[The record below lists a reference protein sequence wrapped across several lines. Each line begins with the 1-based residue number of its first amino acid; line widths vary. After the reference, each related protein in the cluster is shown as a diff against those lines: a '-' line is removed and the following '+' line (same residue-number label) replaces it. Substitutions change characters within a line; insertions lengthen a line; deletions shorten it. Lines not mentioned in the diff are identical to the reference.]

1 MWIVGIGVV
10 IAFVAVCESVLFF
23 ARRNPRFVA
32 KLYMLED
39 LVKFDA
45 ETSSTDAEAHIP
57 KPRDEKEPL

>member
-1 MWIVGIGVV
+1 
-10 IAFVAVCESVLFF
+10 VCESVLFF